1 MKIKKII
8 KSSWR
13 LVSLVL
19 TVSACMA
26 SSSFAASNSP
36 LPTEPMVIQGAHQSE
51 LATPYVVD
59 VDLRDLPKTKDWKM
73 GDPIIEIPKRVYQ
86 SSQGPDIERTSQLNE
101 PLFDPLLD
109 LQENAVPDLSL
120 RAFSTPNLNFDGQ
133 GFTGVYPPD
142 TVGEVGLNYY
152 IQLVNAGGGTI
163 FNVYNKSDGSLAAG
177 PSDLDSLWTGGGA
190 CASGYGD
197 PIVLFDTLA
206 NRWLMSEFASS
217 GNHLCVYISKTSDP
231 ISGGWYLY
239 DFNVPQFPDYPKYAV
254 WPDAYYVST
263 NESSPAA
270 YALDRNRMLNGQ
282 SATFQRFTAPNM
294 PSFPFQALIPS
305 DVDGTT
311 SPPAGSP
318 NYFMRHRDGE
328 INGDPPDPLNDILEI
343 WEFRVDW
350 NNPANSTFTGPV
362 NVTVSDF
369 DSYLCGLSSFYCF
382 PQPGTSVTLDPLRE
396 VVMWR
401 LQYRNFGSYETLVGN
416 FVTDL
421 DRNHGG
427 IRWFELRKTD
437 GSWSLYQ
444 EGTYGPD
451 EAHRWMG
458 SIAMDKDG
466 NMALGYSV
474 SSTTIYPS
482 IRYVGR
488 LASDTL
494 GTMPQGEYTLVSGT
508 ASQTASTRWG
518 DYSSM
523 NVDPV
528 DDCTFWYTNEYIT
541 TGGTWRTRISSFN
554 FPSCEP
560 SIPPITQTITPPS
573 DTTVAPGD
581 VLGPFTVS
589 QTNNTSSSYRFFE
602 NHYLI
607 GPDTT
612 VKWWNPRR
620 RGLPGDT
627 TRTEVRTL
635 LTCSWCREG
644 IYTYGIL
651 LTDTNGSEIDD
662 DSFEFTVT
670 SP

>member
-1 MKIKKII
+1 
-8 KSSWR
+8 
-13 LVSLVL
+13 
-19 TVSACMA
+19 
-26 SSSFAASNSP
+26 
-36 LPTEPMVIQGAHQSE
+36 
-51 LATPYVVD
+51 
-59 VDLRDLPKTKDWKM
+59 
-73 GDPIIEIPKRVYQ
+73 
-86 SSQGPDIERTSQLNE
+86 
-101 PLFDPLLD
+101 
-109 LQENAVPDLSL
+109 
-120 RAFSTPNLNFDGQ
+120 
-133 GFTGVYPPD
+133 
-142 TVGEVGLNYY
+142 
-152 IQLVNAGGGTI
+152 
-163 FNVYNKSDGSLAAG
+163 
-177 PSDLDSLWTGGGA
+177 
-190 CASGYGD
+190 
-197 PIVLFDTLA
+197 
-206 NRWLMSEFASS
+206 MSEFSSS

-270 YALDRNRMLNGQ
+270 YALDRTRMLNGQ

-305 DVDGTT
+305 DIDGTT
-311 SPPAGSP
+311 PPPSGSP

-328 INGDPPDPLNDILEI
+328 INGDPPDPSNDILEI

-350 NNPANSTFTGPV
+350 NNPANSTFTCPV
-362 NVTVSDF
+362 NITVSDF
-369 DSYLCGLSSFYCF
+369 DSNLCGLSSFQCF

-437 GSWSLYQ
+437 GTWSLYQ

-474 SSTTIYPS
+474 SSASIYPS

-508 ASQTASTRWG
+508 ASQTATNRWG

-541 TGGTWRTRISSFN
+541 TGGTWKTRIGSFN
-554 FPSCEP
+554 FPSCES

-589 QTNNTSSSYRFFE
+589 QTNNTSSYYRFFE
-602 NHYLI
+602 NQYLVSPN
-607 GPDTT
+607 GT
-612 VKWWNPRR
+612 VKWWKPVRR
-620 RGLPGDT
+620 ALPGDT
-627 TRTEVRTL
+627 TKTKDHTL
-635 LTCSWCREG
+635 LICSWCTEG